1 MHNEIMNFFRK
12 ICDLT
17 KEDKLR
23 LLECVQCP
31 FHKEC
36 CETVEKPEDNEDSSC
51 KTKQYFIQKL
61 KGSDNDD

>member
-1 MHNEIMNFFRK
+1 MYNEIINFFRK

-31 FHKEC
+31 FHEEC
-36 CETVEKPEDNEDSSC
+36 YETVLKPEDNEDGSC